1 MITQTTKSVTLGGFI
16 LSASSF
22 QQIVRASYQAE
33 RLELWDCIIEQ
44 KNEFDFSNP
53 SKSKLRTINLSE
65 WTQSIGTSRIKF
77 TPSSFECI
85 VEAISKWNI
94 RLSLKILILKSWGFG
109 KNKLQPLLIK
119 HGLENINAK

>member
-1 MITQTTKSVTLGGFI
+1 MITQTTKCVTLGRFI

-22 QQIVRASYQAE
+22 QQIVRASYQVE
-33 RLELWDCIIEQ
+33 KLELRRWIIEQ

-53 SKSKLRTINLSE
+53 SKSKLRTINLYN

-85 VEAISKWNI
+85 VEAISKWNL
-94 RLSLKILILKSWGFG
+94 RLSLEYLIFKSWGFG

-119 HGLENINAK
+119 HGLENVKAK